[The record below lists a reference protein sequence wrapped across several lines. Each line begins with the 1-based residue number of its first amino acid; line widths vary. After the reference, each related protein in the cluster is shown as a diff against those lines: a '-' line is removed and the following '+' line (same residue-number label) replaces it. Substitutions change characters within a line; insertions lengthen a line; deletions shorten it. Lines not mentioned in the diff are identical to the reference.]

1 MDEKTISGKWLIQV
15 HAVLAVKFILTGDQN
30 IVIKA
35 NVPGHVCQVNG
46 DCKRYLEIWNLVFIQ
61 YNRVNQTQFDPLPHK
76 HVDTG
81 MGFDRIVSILQNVDS
96 NYRTDQFFPMIEK
109 IQELAGQTAEQV
121 AANFTPYRVIADHVR
136 AASFLIADGVV
147 PGNIGRNYICRMII
161 RRAAR
166 FGSKMG
172 LTEPFL
178 AKIAEVTIAL
188 YGQAFPGIGKERSHN
203 FG

>member
-1 MDEKTISGKWLIQV
+1 MYRDMC
-15 HAVLAVKFILTGDQN
+15 A
-30 IVIKA
+30 
-35 NVPGHVCQVNG
+35 QVNG
-46 DCKRYLEIWNLVFIQ
+46 DCTRFLEIWNLVFIQ

-96 NYRTDQFFPMIEK
+96 NYRTDQLFPMIEK
-109 IQELAGQTAEQV
+109 MQELAGHTSDQV
-121 AANFTPYRVIADHVR
+121 DANFTPYRVIADHTR

-166 FGSKMG
+166 FGSKNR
-172 LTEPFL
+172 
-178 AKIAEVTIAL
+178 
-188 YGQAFPGIGKERSHN
+188 Y
-203 FG
+203 